1 MPCSTASARARCLAA
16 ATTNRTFVIQ
26 ATATDRQWPRWSRAV
41 AELGLGAVLSIHL
54 FTDEQ
59 MLGALNLY
67 AGTDHVYD
75 SDEIETATIVAAH
88 VSVALARLRL
98 QSDLWKA
105 IDARH
110 LVGMAQG
117 ILMSATRSRPSRRSR
132 SCGEYSQ
139 NSNVRL
145 HIVAQQVVTTRALP
159 PSERDLAIG
168 QEWGRDRW
176 PSEPRGRARTGDMT
190 TSPRTSVLLRHGK
203 SAYPGG
209 VIDHDRPLAARG
221 RREAALAGEVISR
234 LVGQVDAVLCS
245 TATRTREI
253 LAATGIDAP
262 VQFDDGLYDAS
273 PGEILDRITALTA
286 GRDEAPAVLLVVGH
300 SPGMPGTALTLAD
313 ERSDRRRPRPGA
325 APFPDLGAGRAHRS
339 RRLVRPGRRRA
350 TLTDLVIPRA

>member
-1 MPCSTASARARCLAA
+1 MADLTPLTFAERARSLAANPELDDALAVIVELALETVGCDFASVTLVHADGSLETTAASHPVVERADALQYSLGEGPCLAA

-117 ILMSATRSRPSRRSR
+117 ILMERYAITAEQAFSVLRR
-132 SCGEYSQ
+132 YSQ

-168 QEWGRDRW
+168 QEWA
-176 PSEPRGRARTGDMT
+176 ETVAR
-190 TSPRTSVLLRHGK
+190 
-203 SAYPGG
+203 
-209 VIDHDRPLAARG
+209 
-221 RREAALAGEVISR
+221 
-234 LVGQVDAVLCS
+234 
-245 TATRTREI
+245 
-253 LAATGIDAP
+253 
-262 VQFDDGLYDAS
+262 AS
-273 PGEILDRITALTA
+273 PGVA
-286 GRDEAPAVLLVVGH
+286 
-300 SPGMPGTALTLAD
+300 
-313 ERSDRRRPRPGA
+313 PRP
-325 APFPDLGAGRAHRS
+325 
-339 RRLVRPGRRRA
+339 
-350 TLTDLVIPRA
+350 LT